1 VSSSSSSHGTLY
13 VVATPIGNLGDLSPR
28 AREVLSNVALVAAE
42 DTRHTG
48 NMLRT
53 LGIGTPLVSVH
64 EHNESA
70 RVAELLDKLRSGIS
84 LALVSDAG
92 TPLISDPGYSLVK
105 AAVAANVRV
114 VPVPGPSALTAALS
128 VGGLATDRFVFE
140 GFLAAKKSA
149 RRQRLGSVKE
159 EERTLVF
166 YEAPHRLEETLQD
179 MAELLGTERRGVVC
193 RELTKAFETVYHGSL
208 RELCVQ
214 VQADS
219 NMARGEIVILVEGA
233 PAEVGIAAARMDA
246 ASVLNTLLEELSPS
260 QAAKLAA
267 RLTGA
272 KRNELYELALR
283 RSGSTKSET
292 L

>member
-149 RRQRLGSVKE
+149 RRQRLGILKE